1 MPIGY
6 ELLEQSGDFRRHWL
20 KRVAAGLI
28 DGAIIAVPI
37 SLALGA
43 VNSVEAA
50 LLAGVFSGVGLFAY
64 SAILE
69 GWFGQTLGKR
79 LFHLRVVSMGEKG
92 RWYQAVVRSVP
103 KIFWYVFLPLDV
115 FAGLAVEGDPRQ
127 RWSDHVANTTVVSYR
142 PRTVRFK
149 KKPRRHDDVGATPQ
163 QSEAGI
169 QAP

>member
-43 VNSVEAA
+43 VSSVEAA

-69 GWFGQTLGKR
+69 GWFGQTIGKK
-79 LFHLRVVSMGEKG
+79 LLHLRVVSLGNKG
-92 RWYQAVVRSVP
+92 RFYQAIIRSVP
-103 KIFWYVFLPLDV
+103 KIFWYAFLPIDV
-115 FAGLAVEGDPRQ
+115 FAGLATNGDPRQ
-127 RWSDHVANTTVVSYR
+127 RWSDHAANTTVVTYVPS
-142 PRTVRFK
+142 TI
-149 KKPRRHDDVGATPQ
+149 RHRKSSRKEPVPTKMVDR
-163 QSEAGI
+163 
-169 QAP
+169 